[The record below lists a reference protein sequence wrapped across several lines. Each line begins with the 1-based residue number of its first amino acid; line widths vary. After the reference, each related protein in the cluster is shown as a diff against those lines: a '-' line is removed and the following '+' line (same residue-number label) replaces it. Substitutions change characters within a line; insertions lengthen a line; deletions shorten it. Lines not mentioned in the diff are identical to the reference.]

1 MIASLKGVL
10 SHKSIDHIIV
20 DVHGIGCSIA
30 VPLSTFYKLPDTG
43 SQVRLVIHTHIAQ
56 DAVRL
61 FGFLDFREKEIFQL
75 LISISGIGPR
85 LAINIL
91 SGISPEDLSE
101 AISEGDLGRLVGIP
115 GVGRKTAER
124 MIFELKD
131 KITKLIF
138 DPDKIGTGYPGT
150 LVKEDALS
158 ALINLGY
165 KSSVAKDAV
174 DKVSVKAVEKLTL
187 EILLTKSLKIL
198 SGK

>member
-20 DVHGIGCSIA
+20 DVHGVGCSVT
-30 VPLSTFYKLPDTG
+30 VPLGTFYKLPDTG
-43 SQVRLVIHTHIAQ
+43 NQVRLVIHTHIAQ

-61 FGFLDFREKEIFQL
+61 FGFMDHIERDIFQL
-75 LISISGIGPR
+75 LISVSGIGPR

-91 SGISPEDLSE
+91 SGISPEDLSG
-101 AISEGDLGRLVGIP
+101 AISDGDLGKLVGIP
-115 GVGRKTAER
+115 GVGKKTAER

-131 KITKLIF
+131 RITKLVSSETSAGT
-138 DPDKIGTGYPGT
+138 PDRLI
-150 LVKEDALS
+150 KEEALS

-165 KSSVAKDAV
+165 KNNIAKDAI
-174 DKVSVKAVEKLTL
+174 DKVVKEAGRQLTL
-187 EILLTKSLKIL
+187 EILLTESLKIL

>member
-20 DVHGIGCSIA
+20 DVHGIGCSVA
-30 VPLSTFYKLPDTG
+30 VPLSTFYKLPDMG
-43 SQVRLVIHTHIAQ
+43 RQVHLVIHTHIAQ

-61 FGFLDFREKEIFQL
+61 FGFLDHREKDIFQL
-75 LISISGIGPR
+75 LISVSGIGPK

-91 SGISPEDLSE
+91 SGISPEDLSG
-101 AISEGDLGRLVGIP
+101 AISDGDLGRLVGIP

-124 MIFELKD
+124 MVFELKD
-131 KITKLIF
+131 KITKLVSSETSAGT
-138 DPDKIGTGYPGT
+138 PDR
-150 LVKEDALS
+150 LVREEALS

-165 KSSVAKDAV
+165 KSNIAKDAI
-174 DKVSVKAVEKLTL
+174 DKVVKEAGRKLTL
-187 EILLTKSLKIL
+187 EILLTESLKIL

>member
-10 SHKSIDHIIV
+10 SHKSIERIIV
-20 DVHGIGCSIA
+20 DVHGIGCSVA

-43 SQVRLVIHTHIAQ
+43 SQVCLVIHTHIAQ

-61 FGFLDFREKEIFQL
+61 FGFMDYREKDIFQL
-75 LISISGIGPR
+75 LISVSGIGPK

-91 SGISPEDLSE
+91 SGISPEDLSG
-101 AISEGDLGRLVGIP
+101 AISDGDLGRLVGIP
-115 GVGRKTAER
+115 GVGKKTAER

-131 KITKLIF
+131 KITKLVSSETSAGT
-138 DPDKIGTGYPGT
+138 PDR
-150 LVKEDALS
+150 LVREEGLS

-165 KSSVAKDAV
+165 KNNIAKDAV
-174 DKVSVKAVEKLTL
+174 DKVVKETGRKLTL
-187 EILLTKSLKIL
+187 EILLTESLKIL

>member
-20 DVHGIGCSIA
+20 DIHGIGCSVT

-43 SQVRLVIHTHIAQ
+43 RQVNLVIHTHIAQ

-61 FGFLDFREKEIFQL
+61 FGFLDHRERDIFQL
-75 LISISGIGPR
+75 LILVSGIGPK

-91 SGISPEDLSE
+91 SGISPEDLSG
-101 AISEGDLGRLVGIP
+101 AISDGDLGRLVGIP

-131 KITKLIF
+131 KITKLVSSET
-138 DPDKIGTGYPGT
+138 PESTPER
-150 LVKEDALS
+150 LVRKEALS

-165 KSSVAKDAV
+165 KSNIAKDAI
-174 DKVSVKAVEKLTL
+174 DKVVKEAGRKLTL
-187 EILLTKSLKIL
+187 EILLTESLKIL

>member
-10 SHKSIDHIIV
+10 SHKSIDRIIV
-20 DVHGIGCSIA
+20 DVHGIGCSVA

-43 SQVRLVIHTHIAQ
+43 SQVHLVIHTHIAQ

-61 FGFLDFREKEIFQL
+61 FGFMDYREKDIFQL
-75 LISISGIGPR
+75 LISVSGIGPR

-91 SGISPEDLSE
+91 SGISPEDLSG
-101 AISEGDLGRLVGIP
+101 AISDGDLGRLVGIP
-115 GVGRKTAER
+115 GVGKKTAER

-131 KITKLIF
+131 KIIKLVSSETSAGT
-138 DPDKIGTGYPGT
+138 PDK
-150 LVKEDALS
+150 LVREEALS

-165 KSSVAKDAV
+165 KSNIAKDAI
-174 DKVSVKAVEKLTL
+174 DKVVKEVGRKLTL
-187 EILLTKSLKIL
+187 EILLTESLKIL

>member
-10 SHKSIDHIIV
+10 SHKSIDAIIV
-20 DVHGIGCSIA
+20 DIHGIGYNVA
-30 VPLSTFYKLPDTG
+30 VPLSTFYKLPDAG
-43 SQVRLVIHTHIAQ
+43 SQVELVIHTHIAQ
-56 DAVRL
+56 DSVKL
-61 FGFLDFREKEIFQL
+61 FGFLDRSEKDIFQL

-91 SGISPEDLSE
+91 SGISPEDLSG
-101 AISEGDLGRLVGIP
+101 AISEKDLDKLVGIP

-131 KITKLIF
+131 KIIKLVSGTPSAGT
-138 DPDKIGTGYPGT
+138 PDIV
-150 LVKEDALS
+150 LKEEALS

-165 KSSVAKDAV
+165 KNTIAKDAV
-174 DKVSVKAVEKLTL
+174 NRVIKETGGTLTL
-187 EILLTKSLKIL
+187 EMLLTESLKII

>member
-20 DVHGIGCSIA
+20 DIHGIGFNIT
-30 VPLSTFYKLPDTG
+30 VPLGTFYKLPDTG
-43 SQVRLVIHTHIAQ
+43 SQVHLVIHTHISQ

-61 FGFLDFREKEIFQL
+61 FGFLDYREKDVFQL
-75 LISISGIGPR
+75 LISVSGIGPR

-91 SGISPEDLSE
+91 SGISVEDLSG
-101 AISEGDLGRLVGIP
+101 AISDGGLDRLVGIP

-131 KITKLIF
+131 KITKLVSSETSA
-138 DPDKIGTGYPGT
+138 GTSDR
-150 LVKEDALS
+150 LLREESLS

-165 KSSVAKDAV
+165 KNNIAKDAI
-174 DKVSVKAVEKLTL
+174 DKVVKEAEKKLTL
-187 EILLTKSLKIL
+187 EILLTESLKIL

>member
-10 SHKSIDHIIV
+10 SHKSIENIIV
-20 DVHGIGCSIA
+20 DVHGIGCSVA

-43 SQVRLVIHTHIAQ
+43 SQVHLVIHTHIAQ

-61 FGFLDFREKEIFQL
+61 FGFLDHREKDIFQL
-75 LISISGIGPR
+75 LISVSGIGPR

-91 SGISPEDLSE
+91 SGISPEDLSG
-101 AISEGDLGRLVGIP
+101 AISDGDLGRLVGIP

-138 DPDKIGTGYPGT
+138 DKISAGSPGS
-150 LVKEDALS
+150 LVKKDALS

-174 DKVSVKAVEKLTL
+174 DKVSAEAGEKLTL
-187 EILLTKSLKIL
+187 EILLTESLKIL

>member
-10 SHKSIDHIIV
+10 SHKSINRIIV
-20 DVHGIGCSIA
+20 DVHGIGCSVA

-43 SQVRLVIHTHIAQ
+43 SQVHLVIHTHIAQ

-61 FGFLDFREKEIFQL
+61 FGFMDYREKDIFQL
-75 LISISGIGPR
+75 LISVSGIGPK

-91 SGISPEDLSE
+91 SGISPEDLSG
-101 AISEGDLGRLVGIP
+101 AISDGDLVRLVGIP

-131 KITKLIF
+131 KITKLVSSATSAGT
-138 DPDKIGTGYPGT
+138 PDR
-150 LVKEDALS
+150 LVREEALS

-165 KSSVAKDAV
+165 KSNIAKDAI
-174 DKVSVKAVEKLTL
+174 DKVVQEVGRELAL
-187 EILLTKSLKIL
+187 EILLTESLKIL

>member
-10 SHKSIDHIIV
+10 SHKSIEHIIV
-20 DVHGIGCSIA
+20 DVHGIGCSVA

-43 SQVRLVIHTHIAQ
+43 SQVCLVIHTHIAQ

-61 FGFLDFREKEIFQL
+61 FGFLDHREKDIFQL
-75 LISISGIGPR
+75 LISVSGIGPR

-91 SGISPEDLSE
+91 SGISPEDLSV
-101 AISEGDLGRLVGIP
+101 AISDGDLGRLVGIP
-115 GVGRKTAER
+115 GVGKKTAER

-131 KITKLIF
+131 KITKLVSSETSAGA
-138 DPDKIGTGYPGT
+138 PDR
-150 LVKEDALS
+150 LVREEALS

-165 KSSVAKDAV
+165 KNNIAKNAVDKVAKDAGR
-174 DKVSVKAVEKLTL
+174 KLTL
-187 EILLTKSLKIL
+187 EILLTESLKIL

>member
-10 SHKSIDHIIV
+10 SHKSIENIIV

-43 SQVRLVIHTHIAQ
+43 SQVDLVIHTHISQ

-61 FGFLDFREKEIFQL
+61 FGFQDHREKDIFQL
-75 LISISGIGPR
+75 LISVSGIGPR

-91 SGISPEDLSE
+91 SGISPEDLSG
-101 AISEGDLGRLVGIP
+101 AISDGDLVRLVGIP
-115 GVGRKTAER
+115 GVGKKTAER

-138 DPDKIGTGYPGT
+138 DKISVGSPGIV
-150 LVKEDALS
+150 VKKDALS

-165 KSSVAKDAV
+165 KSSIAKDAV
-174 DKVSVKAVEKLTL
+174 DKVFAKSEEELTL
-187 EILLTKSLKIL
+187 EILLTESLKIL
-198 SGK
+198 SGT